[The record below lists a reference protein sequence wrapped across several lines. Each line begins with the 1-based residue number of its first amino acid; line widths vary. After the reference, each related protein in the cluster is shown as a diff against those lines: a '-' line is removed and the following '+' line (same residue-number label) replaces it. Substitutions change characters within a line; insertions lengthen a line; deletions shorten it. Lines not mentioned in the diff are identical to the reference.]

1 MQYNSTRNRKL
12 TAAAAEAVLRGI
24 APDGGLYI
32 CDPAAL
38 PLEPGEMLKKDF
50 TEMAEAVL
58 ERLLPDYSAELLRPM
73 IRAAYGKFRTPEV
86 TPLAAVGDYAV
97 LELFHGPTCAFKD
110 VALSLLPYLIT
121 GAKKL
126 LGDKSRTV
134 VLTATSGDT
143 GKAALEGFRDVPE
156 TAIVV
161 FYPEEGVSEIQRR
174 QMVTQPGGNVWV
186 AAVKGNFDDAQTGVK
201 EIFAALP
208 NTRKAALSSANSI
221 NIGRLAPQIIYYW
234 YAWASLCRQ
243 GKISPQEPVN
253 FVVPTGN
260 FGDILAGY
268 FARCMGLPVGRL
280 VCASNANDV
289 LTDFLSTGRYDRRRP
304 FYKTISPS
312 MDILVSSN
320 LERLLY
326 LASGGD
332 DAMVAQKM
340 KELSQHG
347 FYEID
352 PALLNTLQQTFLCG
366 CCDDGKTAETI
377 REVWEQEHYLL
388 DPHTAV
394 AWTVAEQH
402 RSKLRGP
409 TVVLSTASP
418 YKFAPAVLAALGQN
432 VPENAFDA
440 MEKLHELTETDIPA
454 PLAELA
460 GLPVRHRD
468 CIAKEEML
476 TYVRSR
482 MEG

>member
-1 MQYNSTRNRKL
+1 MQYNSTRNRTL
-12 TAAAAEAVLRGI
+12 TAAAAEAVLHGI

-38 PLEPGEMLKKDF
+38 PLEPSEMLKMDF

-58 ERLLPDYSAELLRPM
+58 ERMLPGYPAELLRPM

-126 LGDKSRTV
+126 LGDESRTV

-143 GKAALEGFRDVPE
+143 GKAALEGFRDVPG

-201 EIFAALP
+201 GIFAALP

-234 YAWASLCRQ
+234 HAWASLCRQ
-243 GKISPQEPVN
+243 GKVSPEEPVN

-268 FARCMGLPVGRL
+268 FAKCMGLPVGRL
-280 VCASNANDV
+280 VCASNANAV
-289 LTDFLSTGRYDRRRP
+289 LTEFLTTGRYDRRRP

-340 KELSQHG
+340 KELSQRG

-352 PALLNTLQQTFLCG
+352 PALLDTLQQTFLCG

-377 REVWEQEHYLL
+377 REVWAREHYLL

-394 AWTVAEQH
+394 AWAVAEQH
-402 RSKLRGP
+402 RSKLSGP

-418 YKFAPAVLAALGQN
+418 YKFAPAVLAALGEN

-440 MEKLHELTETDIPA
+440 MEKLHELTGTDIPA

-468 CIAKEEML
+468 CISKEEML
-476 TYVRSR
+476 PYVRSR